1 MSIAKADVYLST
13 QYLALQGTVLY
24 NRRMHEEPIENKRQL
39 MRKGLLEFC
48 ILTVISTDRM
58 YSSDIL
64 KTLKDADLLV
74 VEGTL
79 YPLLSRLKTQGLLT
93 YDWEE
98 SKSGPPR
105 KYYELTTTGR
115 ETLKE
120 LTKTWKELTHS
131 INTLTK

>member
-1 MSIAKADVYLST
+1 MNETD
-13 QYLALQGTVLY
+13 Q
-24 NRRMHEEPIENKRQL
+24 KRSQ

-48 ILTVISTDRM
+48 ILIAINDERA

-64 KTLKDADLLV
+64 KKLKDADLLV

-79 YPLLSRLKTQGLLT
+79 YPLLSRLKTQGLVE

-105 KYYELTTTGR
+105 KYYELTKRGR
-115 ETLKE
+115 ETLSQLE
-120 LTKTWKELTHS
+120 KTWKELHAS
-131 INTLTK
+131 IISLAKS

>member
-1 MSIAKADVYLST
+1 MVIESIE
-13 QYLALQGTVLY
+13 
-24 NRRMHEEPIENKRQL
+24 HKRSQ

-48 ILTVISTDRM
+48 ILLTISEKRR

-64 KTLKDADLLV
+64 MALKDADVLV

-79 YPLLSRLKTQGLLT
+79 YPLLSRLKSQGLVA

-105 KYYELTTTGR
+105 KYYELTKLGR
-115 ETLKE
+115 EVLHD
-120 LTKTWKELTHS
+120 LLKTWKELHAS
-131 INTLTK
+131 INALTK

>member
-1 MSIAKADVYLST
+1 
-13 QYLALQGTVLY
+13 
-24 NRRMHEEPIENKRQL
+24 

-48 ILTVISTDRM
+48 ILLSISEDRV

-79 YPLLSRLKTQGLLT
+79 YPLLSRLKAQELVT

-105 KYYELTTTGR
+105 KYYELTKKGR
-115 ETLKE
+115 DTLVQLKKTWHE
-120 LTKTWKELTHS
+120 LHESITRLTK
-131 INTLTK
+131 

>member
-1 MSIAKADVYLST
+1 M
-13 QYLALQGTVLY
+13 
-24 NRRMHEEPIENKRQL
+24 REETIEQKKSQ

-48 ILTVISTDRM
+48 ILLAISDQRV

-64 KTLKDADLLV
+64 NRLKKADLLV

-79 YPLLSRLKTQGLLT
+79 YPLLSRLKAQELVT

-105 KYYELTTTGR
+105 KYYELTKKGR
-115 ETLKE
+115 DTLSQLQKQ
-120 LTKTWKELTHS
+120 WKELHAS
-131 INTLTK
+131 ITSLTT

>member
-1 MSIAKADVYLST
+1 MNESDKKS
-13 QYLALQGTVLY
+13 Q
-24 NRRMHEEPIENKRQL
+24 

-48 ILTVISTDRM
+48 ILLVISDGRV

-64 KTLKDADLLV
+64 TALKDANLLV

-79 YPLLSRLKTQGLLT
+79 YPLLSRLKTQGLVT

-105 KYYELTTTGR
+105 KYYELTKAGR
-115 ETLKE
+115 ETLHE
-120 LTKTWKELTHS
+120 LQKTWKELHAS
-131 INTLTK
+131 ITSLARN

>member
-1 MSIAKADVYLST
+1 MPYSPLMTDDLET
-13 QYLALQGTVLY
+13 
-24 NRRMHEEPIENKRQL
+24 KRSQ

-48 ILTVISTDRM
+48 ILLVIADTRA

-64 KTLKDADLLV
+64 KALKDADLLV

-79 YPLLSRLKTQGLLT
+79 YPLLSRLKTQGLVE

-105 KYYELTTTGR
+105 KYYELTKSGR
-115 ETLKE
+115 ETLRDLE
-120 LTKTWKELTHS
+120 KTWKELHAS
-131 INTLTK
+131 IIALSK

>member
-1 MSIAKADVYLST
+1 
-13 QYLALQGTVLY
+13 
-24 NRRMHEEPIENKRQL
+24 MHEESVEIKKQL
-39 MRKGLLEFC
+39 MRKGLLEYC
-48 ILTVISTDRM
+48 ILTVISAERM

-64 KTLKDADLLV
+64 KSLKDADLLV

-105 KYYELTTTGR
+105 KYYELTTSGK
-115 ETLKE
+115 ETLRD
-120 LTKTWKELTHS
+120 LTKTWKELHAS
-131 INTLTK
+131 INALTK

>member
-1 MSIAKADVYLST
+1 MA
-13 QYLALQGTVLY
+13 
-24 NRRMHEEPIENKRQL
+24 EESETKRAQ

-48 ILTVISTDRM
+48 ILLVISDSRA

-64 KTLKDADLLV
+64 NTLKDADLLV

-79 YPLLSRLKTQGLLT
+79 YPLLSRLKTQGLVD

-105 KYYELTTTGR
+105 KYYELTKAGR
-115 ETLKE
+115 ETLKDLE
-120 LTKTWKELTHS
+120 KTWKELHAS
-131 INTLTK
+131 ITSLTQN